1 MMLEAK
7 RPEDIPDGWIGL
19 ARIRGLFRPTSLRAL
34 EKRGEFVHVEDSACA
49 VHPDVIE
56 ACFDFPVVEA
66 LTAQPPRAIPALAT
80 GQHWRNAKG
89 DSLTIGPTT
98 RGKELGSSF
107 ACFLL
112 LKRGDFTSS
121 CHERDALMELVFDEG
136 FVLVAG
142 PGSEQR

>member
-7 RPEDIPDGWIGL
+7 RPEDIPEGWIGL
-19 ARIRGLFRPTSLRAL
+19 ARLRGPFIRFRAL
-34 EKRGEFVHVEDSACA
+34 AKRGEFVHVEDSACT
-49 VHPDVIE
+49 VHPASIE
-56 ACFDFPVVEA
+56 ACFDFPVREA
-66 LTAQPPRAIPALAT
+66 MLAMPLRATLELAT
-80 GQHWRNAKG
+80 GQHWRNENG
-89 DSLTIGPTT
+89 DSLTIGPSTH
-98 RGKELGSSF
+98 GKELGSSF

-112 LKRGDFTSS
+112 LRHGDFTSS